1 MRAVESHLVRNQMK
15 QNWTVTLLA
24 AGLLSLGSS
33 AIVAQDSS
41 AGSADRMNNGSPDQS
56 FMMKAAQGG
65 MAEVELGNVAQSN
78 GQNDDVKKFGQRMV
92 NDHSKAG
99 DELKNLASQKNVTL
113 PTSLDAMDQATKD
126 RLSGMNGAAF
136 DHAYMTDMVKDHKTD
151 IALFEREAR
160 HGQDPDVKAWAAK
173 TLPTLR
179 DHLKQAE
186 KTDSEV
192 K

>member
-1 MRAVESHLVRNQMK
+1 MK

-41 AGSADRMNNGSPDQS
+41 AGSADRMNHGSPDQS